1 MSLLS
6 TVSNQMGMGIGSE
19 TLRLLQGDPATVV
32 DPATTVIDPA
42 TVVDPA
48 TSVVDPATTVIDP
61 AATVVD
67 PATTVVDPAAT
78 VVDPAAT
85 VVDPAATVA
94 EPSITDTTEP
104 VAAGSIMCT
113 AESDDYC
120 INTFGPN
127 NCCMN
132 MTIV

>member
-85 VVDPAATVA
+85 VA
-94 EPSITDTTEP
+94 EPGITDTTEP